1 MSAINTVQGL
11 MSVNAKGDPYPAVGR
26 EQRTTYGGVSGNAV
40 RPMALRAISAIAQA
54 LPNFPI
60 LGTGGIDSADTALQ
74 FLQCGASLL
83 QVSICLLELICNNIG
98 LVVTN
103 SPLAVMSHLLAV
115 HVFTSD
121 QSDDSTSVVVSLDG
135 LKPSPDQVVWGQS
148 TVEQIAHSRA
158 CATPY

>member
-1 MSAINTVQGL
+1 MYVLKCVESECWLNYIGGASGVSAINTVQGL
-11 MSVNAKGDPYPAVGR
+11 MSVNAKGNPYPAVGR

-83 QVSICLLELICNNIG
+83 QVSI
-98 LVVTN
+98 
-103 SPLAVMSHLLAV
+103 
-115 HVFTSD
+115 
-121 QSDDSTSVVVSLDG
+121 
-135 LKPSPDQVVWGQS
+135 
-148 TVEQIAHSRA
+148 
-158 CATPY
+158 Y